1 MEQNQYQD
9 WYLTYD
15 ESILLKNKSFPH
27 KLAFA
32 VQLKQYLSTGS
43 FPKSK
48 SSLVSGLV
56 SHLSEQLE
64 TNESI
69 LNEYDWSQRTAER
82 HRKEILKFFLLEIA
96 LN

>member
-1 MEQNQYQD
+1 MEKSQYQD

-15 ESILLKNKSFPH
+15 ESILLKNKGFPH

-43 FPKSK
+43 FPKNK
-48 SSLVSGLV
+48 SGVANGLA
-56 SHLSEQLE
+56 SHLSNQLE

-69 LNEYDWSQRTAER
+69 LDGYDWSHRTADTR
-82 HRKEILKFFLLEIA
+82 RKASVK
-96 LN
+96 